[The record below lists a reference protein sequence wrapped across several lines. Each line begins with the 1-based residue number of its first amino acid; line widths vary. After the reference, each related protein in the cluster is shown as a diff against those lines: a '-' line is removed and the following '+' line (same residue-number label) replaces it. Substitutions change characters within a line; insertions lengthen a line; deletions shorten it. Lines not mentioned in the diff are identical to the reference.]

1 MRELAPQD
9 KLNLPRDAAPIL
21 YVHASTWRCLLCDPD
36 GTAPVTN
43 STVVWLGSNTDGP
56 SGRCSSCGQ
65 KYQLA
70 HALDKHVPSL
80 EEQLGGAS

>member
-9 KLNLPRDAAPIL
+9 KLNLPRDHKPIL
-21 YVHASTWRCLLCDPD
+21 WVPAQTWRCLLCDPL
-36 GTAPVTN
+36 GTAAVAS
-43 STVVWLGSNTDGP
+43 STVVWLGSNVDGP

-65 KYQLA
+65 LYALA
-70 HALDKHVPSL
+70 RAFESVPTI